1 MQSFRNHLTENQ
13 QFHESVSQEVTKFVG
28 RKVRDFLVWF
38 ALGTVPTGAN
48 LTKKGLRIRLEI
60 GLSRIAI
67 LVAVFIALRVSFF
80 TIKKFIDN
88 IDDIVYNI
96 RNATAPRKEKVA
108 NNILLDYGINPNARV
123 EQPSFEDVSQAKEF
137 ERKI

>member
-1 MQSFRNHLTENQ
+1 MQSFKKHLTESQ
-13 QFHESVSQEVTKFVG
+13 QFHEEVSREVTKFVG
-28 RKVRDFLVWF
+28 RSVLDFLIWF
-38 ALGTVPTGAN
+38 ALGTTPTGAGM
-48 LTKKGLRIRLEI
+48 TKKGLRIDLQF

-67 LVAVFIALRVSFF
+67 LIAAFIALRVSYF

-108 NNILLDYGINPNARV
+108 NNILLDYGINPKARI
-123 EQPSFEDVSQAKEF
+123 EQPSFEDVSQAKEI